1 MQELLQHIISPFI
14 ESPESVE
21 IDIQEAPSS
30 HIISIKVSDSDRE
43 KLEAEDGTPIQSIRH
58 IMSIA
63 SGAKK
68 AILRI
73 ASASDVAETEE
84 AAETED
90 TVETAETVESPE

>member
-14 ESPESVE
+14 ETPESVE

-30 HIISIKVSDSDRE
+30 HIITIKVSDSDRE
-43 KLEAEDGTPIQSIRH
+43 KLEAEDGAPIQSIRH

-73 ASASDVAETEE
+73 ESASDATET
-84 AAETED
+84 T
-90 TVETAETVESPE
+90 ETVESPE